1 MKATYDRLV
10 LRVSRVAVVWLS
22 MGTPAVAHATPGPT
36 ATLEYVR
43 QARTAS
49 ECPDESTFR
58 ALVGAKLG
66 YDPFAAGAPS
76 SLRVVLRRSGAD
88 LSGTLTLAS
97 GGAARG
103 ERTLHAAGESCDELA
118 ASLALAAA
126 VAIDPDAAARGSTPA
141 TPIAAE
147 QAAATPPPPP
157 PLPPPVP
164 PPRSEP
170 SARVPAP
177 ATPEGAKHA
186 LGARFSGG
194 VFLPWGLTPGVA
206 PGARIGGGLDGDSW
220 LVVLEASAT
229 LESSKS
235 SNVGTVTAQLF
246 DAALVPCLRPTL
258 SAGVALALCA
268 AGRIGMLSSNAEQ
281 VTRATPQTDLVG
293 SLGPRAGVELSL
305 SRTFGFGI
313 EAEIPVAFSRVHLV
327 VDDDGQ
333 QHEVWASSRVGMVAA
348 ATVIFRP
355 R

>member
-1 MKATYDRLV
+1 MVCLAMGAPALV
-10 LRVSRVAVVWLS
+10 
-22 MGTPAVAHATPGPT
+22 HATPGPT
-36 ATLEYVR
+36 ATLDYVR
-43 QARTAS
+43 QGRTAS

-88 LSGTLTLAS
+88 LSGTLTLS
-97 GGAARG
+97 SDGAARG

-126 VAIDPDAAARGSTPA
+126 VAIDPDAAARGPTPA
-141 TPIAAE
+141 APIAPE
-147 QAAATPPPPP
+147 QPAAAPPPPP
-157 PLPPPVP
+157 PPPVP

-170 SARVPAP
+170 AARAPAP
-177 ATPEGAKHA
+177 ATPEGASHP

-194 VFLPWGLTPGVA
+194 VFIPWGLTPGVA
-206 PGARIGGGLDGDSW
+206 PGARIGGGLDADSW
-220 LVVLEASAT
+220 LVVLEVSAT

-235 SNVGTVTAQLF
+235 ANVGTVTAQLF

-268 AGRIGMLSSNAEQ
+268 AGRVGMLSSSAEQ

-293 SLGPRAGVELSL
+293 SLGPRAGVELLL
-305 SRTFGFGI
+305 SRSFGFGL
-313 EAEIPVAFSRVHLV
+313 ETEVPVAFSRVHLV
-327 VDDDGQ
+327 VDDHGQ
-333 QHEVWASSRVGMVAA
+333 QHEVWASSRVGMMAA
-348 ATVIFRP
+348 ATVIFRA